1 MCIIIAKARKQQGPT
16 WDAIQTATRRN
27 PDGFALAYS
36 LGRGRRP
43 RIIRSMRRADVLDVL
58 KGIVNRKSASWILHA
73 RIATHGSKRV
83 ENCHCWQDADTGLIF
98 AHNGI
103 LQVRPE
109 GDMTDSETAFRRLLV
124 PAMLAGGGEAFEAAV
139 HTIIGFSKFAVMDHL
154 GEIYLYGRYLEEAEA
169 SYSND
174 TYKPYQPLFFG
185 FGRGYGYLQTS
196 TADKGTKVKP
206 RKVVRTVDN
215 ADTEDKI
222 AAADEE
228 RLALETGNFP
238 CRTGLCD
245 MESCPC
251 AETCGGL

>member
-36 LGRGRRP
+36 LGKGKEP
-43 RIIRSMRRADVLDVL
+43 RIIRSMKRAEVLDVL
-58 KGIVNRKSASWILHA
+58 KGIVNRKAASWILHA
-73 RIATHGSKRV
+73 RIATHGSKRI

-103 LQVRPE
+103 LSVRPE

-124 PAMLAGGGEAFEAAV
+124 PAMQVGGGDAFNAAISA
-139 HTIIGFSKFAVMDHL
+139 IIGFSKFAVMDHT
-154 GEIYLYGRYLEEAEA
+154 GEIYLYGSYLEKKEA

-174 TYKPYQPLFFG
+174 TYKPYQSPFYDMSRSYERL
-185 FGRGYGYLQTS
+185 LIPT
-196 TADKGTKVKP
+196 TAKRTEDEPHKAA
-206 RKVVRTVDN
+206 RKSEG
-215 ADTEDKI
+215 ADTRVNR
-222 AAADEE
+222 AAANDE

-251 AETCGGL
+251 ADTCGGL